1 MPEITVSSRCPY
13 PAHGSE
19 EGVSGSMG
27 IREGPPGGWALEI
40 AGLAFAGIAQKG
52 TLGGGY
58 RQGKGPEAGQQGACV
73 ENSKASGWLE
83 LRMSEGLQRGV
94 WKVAFHPCMCVCA
107 CERERVYSAMDPPL
121 TCPVFVCSVPAL
133 PSPLLPPCSPFASP
147 LSLPLTGAPWVTET
161 ETSPCSDR

>member
-1 MPEITVSSRCPY
+1 
-13 PAHGSE
+13 
-19 EGVSGSMG
+19 MG
-27 IREGPPGGWALEI
+27 IREGPPGAWALEV

-52 TLGGGY
+52 TPGGGG
-58 RQGKGPEAGQQGACV
+58 RQGKDLEAGQKGARV

-83 LRMSEGLQRGV
+83 LRMSEGLQIGV
-94 WKVAFHPCMCVCA
+94 WKVAFHPCTCVCA
-107 CERERVYSAMDPPL
+107 HVSVSMFFSAVDPPL
-121 TCPVFVCSVPAL
+121 TCPVFVCSVLAL